1 MDLALSWVAK
11 SSEIRLPLPPH
22 PGARP
27 SRERVS
33 GDERP
38 GGTRESG
45 VYTCSSNAK
54 IT

>member
-1 MDLALSWVAK
+1 VDLALSQEFRNTV
-11 SSEIRLPLPPH
+11 RPPLPPH

-33 GDERP
+33 GDEWP